1 MQHCKKRYVCGPR
14 TKIICNLQN
23 VRTWL
28 KDTDYL
34 NINGQ
39 KSSFEISEI
48 SLIFFYLRHQRDNM
62 QRRITNVWESS
73 KAWTVLSSER
83 EKKSVVFSFLFA
95 FKKQSFCIL
104 CFFLCILEI
113 LGREDGSQYSLLHC
127 RIITGW
133 SKGLLCC
140 SFHLFRF
147 KTAIA
152 VCRFTP

>member
-1 MQHCKKRYVCGPR
+1 MCAGPGPR
-14 TKIICNLQN
+14 SCNLQN
-23 VRTWL
+23 VRMWL

-83 EKKSVVFSFLFA
+83 EKICCVFVSFC

-133 SKGLLCC
+133 SKGLLC

-147 KTAIA
+147 KTAIQNC
-152 VCRFTP
+152 VDLLRKF